1 MLCTPSGDP
10 SSSGLG
16 SWEPTGQ
23 RGGAGSASVRASS
36 ALELPWLLIQYFSQ
50 VLIAVKNN

>member
-23 RGGAGSASVRASS
+23 RGGAGSASVCASS